1 MIGKGDSLR
10 SDCYQNMMTC
20 NLDNQTRREWKNE
33 TNQVPRVTRGGLQG
47 SSSIGIQSSPP
58 SHAEQISGFIK
69 ISTRGSVQKVV
80 REHYLRDD
88 IPCGIKA
95 CRVCTNPDNS
105 ILLEPS
111 PKQNPSYPDPHII
124 IPDTNILLH
133 HLDVLERP
141 VFTDAVILQTVL
153 DEVRNRNAKHYDRIR
168 DMILQTPRDSL
179 SC

>member
-1 MIGKGDSLR
+1 MLNR
-10 SDCYQNMMTC
+10 S
-20 NLDNQTRREWKNE
+20 R
-33 TNQVPRVTRGGLQG
+33 
-47 SSSIGIQSSPP
+47 
-58 SHAEQISGFIK
+58 GFIK

-88 IPCGIKA
+88 IPCGITA
-95 CRVCTNPDNS
+95 CRVCANPDSS

-168 DMILQTPRDSL
+168 AMILQHSKRFFVL
-179 SC
+179 SNEHHRETFVSPVEGESDNDRNDRAIRRAASGTCNTIH